1 MKNSVD
7 SPFGFDKSAEIASR
21 LVVLAETGSTNDD
34 AVAAIRASDESAPDF
49 SVFVTENQTAGR
61 GRLGRTW
68 VATSG
73 KALAI
78 SVVVKP
84 NALFERPDALAW
96 LPLMAGAAMT
106 CTVQSELDKQPPV
119 AVEDVVDEADAGRF
133 ATLKWPNDVL
143 IDGYKVSGILTE
155 LVADQRA
162 VVIGAGINVSLDEHD
177 LPTLTSTSLKLVTG
191 RAPVLDDLL
200 ARYLSELRDRYDRFV
215 TANGDAAAS
224 GLLQEVQELCA
235 TIGQQVRIDLPG
247 DQQLHG
253 QAITVDESG
262 RIVVID
268 SSGTRHIVAAGDV
281 THLRVEP

>member
-68 VATSG
+68 VSTSG

-84 NALFERPDALAW
+84 TALFEKPDALAW
-96 LPLMAGAAMT
+96 LPLMAGVAMT
-106 CTVQSELDKQPPV
+106 RAVQVELDSQRDSIADEDL
-119 AVEDVVDEADAGRF
+119 AVQTAA
-133 ATLKWPNDVL
+133 LKWPNDVL

-155 LVADQRA
+155 LIADHRA
-162 VVIGAGINVSLDEHD
+162 VVIGAGVNVSLDEHD

-191 RAPVLDDLL
+191 QAPNHDDLL
-200 ARYLSELRDRYDRFV
+200 ANYLNELRSRYDRFV
-215 TANGDAAAS
+215 AANGDAETS
-224 GLLQEVQELCA
+224 RLLDEVRELCA
-235 TIGQQVRIDLPG
+235 TIGQRVRIDLPG

-253 QAITVDESG
+253 QAVAVDESG

-268 SSGTRHIVAAGDV
+268 STGTRYNIAAGDV

>member
-84 NALFERPDALAW
+84 TALSERPDSLAW
-96 LPLMAGAAMT
+96 LPLMAGVAMT
-106 CTVQSELDKQPPV
+106 RAVQAELDAQPI
-119 AVEDVVDEADAGRF
+119 AVVDEVDDGNETGRF

-155 LVADQRA
+155 LVSDRHA

-191 RAPVLDDLL
+191 QTPVLDDLL
-200 ARYLSELRDRYDRFV
+200 ALYLIELRDRYDLFV
-215 TANGDAAAS
+215 AANGDAAVS
-224 GLLQEVQELCA
+224 GLLEEVRELCA
-235 TIGQQVRIDLPG
+235 TIGQRVRIDLPG

-253 QAITVDESG
+253 QAVTVDESG

-268 SSGTRHIVAAGDV
+268 STGTRHIIAAGDV
-281 THLRVEP
+281 THLRVES

>member
-7 SPFGFDKSAEIASR
+7 SPFGFDKSAAIASR
-21 LVVLAETGSTNDD
+21 LIVLAETGSTNDD
-34 AVAAIRASDESAPDF
+34 AAAAVRNRDDSAPDF
-49 SVFVTENQTAGR
+49 SVFITENQTAGR

-78 SVVVKP
+78 SVIVKP
-84 NALFERPDALAW
+84 TALFDRPDALAW
-96 LPLMAGAAMT
+96 LPLMAGLAMT
-106 CTVQSELDKQPPV
+106 RTVQSELDNQPPV
-119 AVEDVVDEADAGRF
+119 AVEDVIDEADGGRF

-162 VVIGAGINVSLDEHD
+162 VVIGVGINISLDEHD

-191 RAPVLDDLL
+191 RTPALDDLL
-200 ARYLSELRDRYDRFV
+200 ARYLTELRWRYDQFIA
-215 TANGDAAAS
+215 ANGDAAVS
-224 GLLQEVQELCA
+224 GLLDEVRELCA
-235 TIGQQVRIDLPG
+235 TIGQRVRIDLPG

-253 QAITVDESG
+253 QAVAVDGSG

-268 SSGTRHIVAAGDV
+268 STGTRHIIAAGDV

>member
-7 SPFGFDKSAEIASR
+7 SPFGFDKSAAIASR

-34 AVAAIRASDESAPDF
+34 AAAAVRNRDDSAPDF

-84 NALFERPDALAW
+84 KALFERPDALAW
-96 LPLMAGAAMT
+96 LPLMAGVAMT
-106 CTVQSELDKQPPV
+106 KAVQTELDSQR
-119 AVEDVVDEADAGRF
+119 DSIVDEDLAIQTA
-133 ATLKWPNDVL
+133 ALKWPNDVL

-155 LVADQRA
+155 LIADHRA

-191 RAPVLDDLL
+191 QAPVLDDLL
-200 ARYLSELRDRYDRFV
+200 ALYLTELRWRYDQFV

-224 GLLQEVQELCA
+224 GLLDEVRVLCA
-235 TIGQQVRIDLPG
+235 TLGQQVRIDLPG
-247 DQQLHG
+247 DSQLLG
-253 QAITVDESG
+253 QASAIDPSG

-268 SSGTRHIVAAGDV
+268 SVGTRHTIAAGDV